1 MKKIFTLL
9 FSMIF
14 LAASAGYAYQN
25 KLTISSTHKSLLK
38 VQIDGRFYQLG
49 NKEAEISLTDLR
61 PGTRSIKVYQ
71 QRSNGRG
78 WQGSNERNMELLYN
92 GRFTIREGYHV
103 DISINRFGNAFVDER
118 AISRNYN
125 ADDDDDRTGYGDQNN
140 WNRQP
145 MNDRSFMQLKQTI
158 SRESFDDGKINI
170 AKVAIANTY
179 LTSNQVKDLLSL
191 YNFENSKLDL
201 AKYCYRFA
209 IDPGNYYVVADAL
222 TYSTSKNDLMKYIQ
236 QNR

>member
-1 MKKIFTLL
+1 
-9 FSMIF
+9 
-14 LAASAGYAYQN
+14 
-25 KLTISSTHKSLLK
+25 
-38 VQIDGRFYQLG
+38 
-49 NKEAEISLTDLR
+49 
-61 PGTRSIKVYQ
+61 
-71 QRSNGRG
+71 
-78 WQGSNERNMELLYN
+78 
-92 GRFTIREGYHV
+92 
-103 DISINRFGNAFVDER
+103 
-118 AISRNYN
+118 
-125 ADDDDDRTGYGDQNN
+125 
-140 WNRQP
+140 